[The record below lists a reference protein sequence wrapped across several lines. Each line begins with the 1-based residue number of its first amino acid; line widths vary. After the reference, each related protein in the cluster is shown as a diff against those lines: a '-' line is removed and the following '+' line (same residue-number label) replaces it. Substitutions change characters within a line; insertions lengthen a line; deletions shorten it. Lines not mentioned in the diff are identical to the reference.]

1 MKKYSNFLNKHFIF
15 LFFLLITLA
24 WTINGEPTP
33 PTPGPNP
40 MDSFHMPPSNGVPEL
55 PGGSLYFLL
64 GGAGGALIWIRS
76 FFKK

>member
-24 WTINGEPTP
+24 WTINGET
-33 PTPGPNP
+33 TNELTIT
-40 MDSFHMPPSNGVPEL
+40 SNTQGVPEL
-55 PGGSLYFLL
+55 PGGSLYLLL

>member
-24 WTINGEPTP
+24 WTINGET
-33 PTPGPNP
+33 TNELTIT
-40 MDSFHMPPSNGVPEL
+40 SNTQGVPEL

>member
-15 LFFLLITLA
+15 LFFLLVTLA
-24 WTINGEPTP
+24 WTINGGDSGFTSIQAP
-33 PTPGPNP
+33 PP
-40 MDSFHMPPSNGVPEL
+40 VPEL

-64 GGAGGALIWIRS
+64 GGAGGALIWVRS

>member
-24 WTINGEPTP
+24 WTINGEFTEEQP
-33 PTPGPNP
+33 P
-40 MDSFHMPPSNGVPEL
+40 PPIPEL
-55 PGGSLYFLL
+55 PGGSLYLLL
-64 GGAGGALIWIRS
+64 GGAGGALIWVRS

>member
-24 WTINGEPTP
+24 WTINGDEAPETEII
-33 PTPGPNP
+33 TNNP
-40 MDSFHMPPSNGVPEL
+40 LPIPEL
-55 PGGSLYFLL
+55 PGGSLYLLL

>member
-24 WTINGEPTP
+24 WTINGDEGFTNNNVP
-33 PTPGPNP
+33 PI
-40 MDSFHMPPSNGVPEL
+40 PEL
-55 PGGSLYFLL
+55 PGGSLYLLL
-64 GGAGGALIWIRS
+64 GGAGGALFWIRS